1 VHKISVIVPTYNEK
15 ENLGRLVE
23 RVFEALKGVDF
34 EIVVV
39 DDNSPDGTGQLA
51 DQIALKNSNVKAV
64 HRPGKL
70 GLGTAILDGVKA
82 SEGEFVSVID
92 ADLQHPPELL
102 KVMLEK
108 AVEGNDVV
116 IASRYVEGG
125 RVEGWSFTRRLISK
139 GALWLSHILL
149 PRTRGVKDTL
159 SGYFVFKKDVI
170 GGVQFNARGFK
181 LLIEILVKGK
191 YNKVVEVPY
200 TFKPREVGESKMK
213 LNEIFN
219 YLRQVI
225 RLSNY
230 RAFKFMAVGVSG
242 VFVNLGALWYLKSFI
257 GISELVAGALAIELS
272 ILSNFLLNDF
282 WTFRDR
288 RRGRFVHR
296 LIKCH
301 GSAIGP
307 LVNFVTLVV
316 LVWVG
321 VHYLVSDAIGILLGF
336 AANYLFSE
344 TVIWS

>member
-23 RVFEALKGVDF
+23 KVFEALEGVDF
-34 EIVVV
+34 EVVVV

-51 DQIALKNSNVKAV
+51 DQIASKRSNVKVV

-102 KVMLEK
+102 KTMLEK
-108 AVEGNDVV
+108 ALEGYDIV
-116 IASRYVEGG
+116 IASRYVVGG
-125 RVEGWSFTRRLISK
+125 MVEGWSFTRRMISK

-149 PRTRGVKDTL
+149 PKTRSVKDTQ
-159 SGYFVFKKDVI
+159 SGYFIFKK
-170 GGVQFNARGFK
+170 GVVDGVRFNAKGFK
-181 LLIEILVKGK
+181 VLIEILVKGK
-191 YNKVVEVPY
+191 YEKVVEVPY
-200 TFKPREVGESKMK
+200 TFKPREAGESKMR

-219 YLRQVI
+219 YLMQVI
-225 RLSNY
+225 QLSNY
-230 RAFKFMAVGVSG
+230 RTFKFMAVGISG
-242 VFVNLGALWYLKSFI
+242 VFVNLGTLWYLVSFLS
-257 GISELVAGALAIELS
+257 ISELVAGVVAIELS

-282 WTFRDR
+282 WTFKDR
-288 RRGRFVHR
+288 RRGRFVYR

-307 LVNFVTLVV
+307 LVNYVTLAV

-321 VHYLVSDAIGILLGF
+321 IHYLVSDVIGILLGF